1 MRRGWVRLGVLSLL
15 IAFAVGLYLATR
27 SIEAFLASPT
37 EILPTQAYSSE
48 LAAHPLWAARVDGG
62 LGRQDLPLEFA
73 FRRGETL
80 SDALDALGF
89 EPQDASLVAEELAKH
104 VDLRHLRPEDR
115 YAAMVNADSR
125 LDGFRLTLNG
135 KGQVSVWEQ
144 DGQWRSEWR
153 PFIETTVVRA
163 IKGELDD
170 FLEASV
176 NRAGGH
182 PTVAYAM
189 ADVLQWDLDFNRDLR
204 LGDRFELLYEE
215 VFLDGRFYRV
225 GSILTLTYENGG
237 KVLEA
242 YRFGEDNGYY
252 DSDGRPLQKL
262 FLRSPLRFSRI
273 TSGFTGRR
281 FHPVLKTYRPHYG
294 VDYGAPTGTPV
305 RVTANGVVNFAGWD
319 RGGGKTVKVRHP
331 NGYLTAYLHLSKFA
345 GGIGT
350 GRRVSQGD
358 VIGYV
363 GSTGLATGSHL
374 DYRIQRDGKWINPLT
389 LDNKP
394 AEPISEGQL
403 PEFIAWRDE
412 LRSALKEG
420 RRPLMPGSTDGDLLA
435 VANSIDQLHASPT
448 GK

>member
-1 MRRGWVRLGVLSLL
+1 M
-15 IAFAVGLYLATR
+15 
-27 SIEAFLASPT
+27 
-37 EILPTQAYSSE
+37 
-48 LAAHPLWAARVDGG
+48 
-62 LGRQDLPLEFA
+62 EFA

-80 SDALDALGF
+80 SDALGALGF
-89 EPQDASLVAEELAKH
+89 EPQAAGMLTEEVAKH
-104 VDLRHLRPEDR
+104 VDLRRLRPEDR
-115 YAAMVNADSR
+115 YAAMVNAESR

-144 DGQWRSEWR
+144 NGQWRSEWQ
-153 PFIETTVVRA
+153 PFVETTTVKA

-170 FLEASV
+170 FLETSIG
-176 NRAGGH
+176 RAGGH
-182 PTVAYAM
+182 PTAAYVM

-215 VFLDGRFYRV
+215 VYLDGKFHRV

-242 YRFGEDNGYY
+242 YRFGEDGGYY
-252 DSDGRPLQKL
+252 DSEGRPLQKL

-273 TSGFTGRR
+273 TSRFTGRR

-305 RVTANGVVNFAGWD
+305 RVTANGVVRFAGWD

-331 NGYLTAYLHLSKFA
+331 NGYLTAYLHLSRFA
-345 GGIGT
+345 GGIGV
-350 GRRVSQGD
+350 GRRVSQGE
-358 VIGYV
+358 VIAYV
-363 GSTGLATGSHL
+363 GSTGLATGPHL
-374 DYRIQRDGKWINPLT
+374 DYRIQRDGRWINPLT

-394 AEPISEGQL
+394 AAPISEEQL
-403 PEFIAWRDE
+403 PDFLAWRDE
-412 LRSALKEG
+412 LRLALEDGRSPFVPDDSA
-420 RRPLMPGSTDGDLLA
+420 DDLLA
-435 VANSIDQLHASPT
+435 RANDPDSFHATAP

>member
-1 MRRGWVRLGVLSLL
+1 VKRSWVRLGVLSLL
-15 IAFAVGLYLATR
+15 VVLAAGLYLATR
-27 SIEAFLASPT
+27 RLEAFIASPLRL
-37 EILPTQAYSSE
+37 LPTQAYSSK
-48 LAAHPLWAARVDGG
+48 LVAHPMWAARVDGG
-62 LGRQDLPLEFA
+62 LGRQNLPVEFA

-80 SDALDALGF
+80 SDALDAVGF
-89 EPQDASLVAEELAKH
+89 EPQEASLLVEEVAKH
-104 VDLRHLRPEDR
+104 VDLRRLRPEDR
-115 YAAMVNADSR
+115 YAAMVDSESR
-125 LDGFRLTLNG
+125 LEGFRLTLNG
-135 KGQVSVWEQ
+135 KGQVSVWEN
-144 DGQWRSEWR
+144 DGQWRSAWR
-153 PFIETTVVRA
+153 PFIETTRVKA
-163 IKGELDD
+163 IEGELDD
-170 FLEASV
+170 FLEASIG
-176 NRAGGH
+176 RAGGH
-182 PTVAYAM
+182 PTVAYVM

-215 VFLDGRFYRV
+215 VYLDGKFYRV

-252 DSDGRPLQKL
+252 DSAGRPLQKL

-273 TSGFTGRR
+273 TSRFTGRR

-305 RVTANGVVNFAGWD
+305 RVTANGVVRFAGWD
-319 RGGGKTVKVRHP
+319 RGGGNTVKVRHP

-345 GGIGT
+345 GGIGV

-358 VIGYV
+358 VIAYV

-374 DYRIQRDGKWINPLT
+374 DYRMQRDGRWINPLT

-394 AEPISEGQL
+394 AEPISEEQL
-403 PEFIAWRDE
+403 PAFLAWRDE
-412 LRSALKEG
+412 LRTALKEG
-420 RRPLMPGSTDGDLLA
+420 RSPFVPELPSGDLLA
-435 VANSIDQLHASPT
+435 ENEDPDPFHASAL

>member
-1 MRRGWVRLGVLSLL
+1 MKRSWIRLSVLSLL
-15 IAFAVGLYLATR
+15 VALAAGLHLATR
-27 SIEAFLASPT
+27 SVEAFLAAPPKL
-37 EILPTQAYSSE
+37 LPTQAYSPE
-48 LAAHPLWAARVDGG
+48 LVAHPLWATRVDGG
-62 LGRQDLPLEFA
+62 MGRQHLPVEFA

-80 SDALDALGF
+80 SEALGALGF
-89 EPQDASLVAEELAKH
+89 EPQAAGMLTEEVAKH
-104 VDLRHLRPEDR
+104 VDLRRLRPEDR

-144 DGQWRSEWR
+144 DGQWRSEWQ
-153 PFIETTVVRA
+153 PFVETTTVKA

-170 FLEASV
+170 FLETAIG
-176 NRAGGH
+176 RAGGH
-182 PTVAYAM
+182 PTVAYVM

-215 VFLDGRFYRV
+215 VYLDGKFHRV
-225 GSILTLTYENGG
+225 SSILTLTYENGG
-237 KVLEA
+237 KILEA
-242 YRFGEDNGYY
+242 YRFGEDGGYY
-252 DSDGRPLQKL
+252 DSEGRPLQKL

-273 TSGFTGRR
+273 TSRFTGRR

-305 RVTANGVVNFAGWD
+305 RVTANGVVRFAGWD

-331 NGYLTAYLHLSKFA
+331 NGYLTAYLHLSRFA
-345 GGIGT
+345 GGVGV
-350 GRRVSQGD
+350 GRRVSQGE

-363 GSTGLATGSHL
+363 GSTGLATGPHL
-374 DYRIQRDGKWINPLT
+374 DYRIQRDGRWINPLT

-394 AEPISEGQL
+394 AAPISEEQL
-403 PEFIAWRDE
+403 PDFLAWRDE
-412 LRSALKEG
+412 LRLALEDGRSPFVPDDSA
-420 RRPLMPGSTDGDLLA
+420 DDLLA
-435 VANSIDQLHASPT
+435 RAEDPDSFHASAP

>member
-15 IAFAVGLYLATR
+15 IAFGIGLYLTTR
-27 SIEAFLASPT
+27 NVEAFLASPPK
-37 EILPTQAYSSE
+37 ILPTRAYSSQ
-48 LAAHPLWAARVDGG
+48 LAAHPIWAARVDGG

-80 SDALDALGF
+80 SDALNALGF
-89 EPQDASLVAEELAKH
+89 EPQEAGLVAEELAKH

-153 PFIETTVVRA
+153 PFLETTVVKA

-176 NRAGGH
+176 KRAGGH

-215 VFLDGRFYRV
+215 VFLDGKFYRV

-237 KVLEA
+237 KLLEA
-242 YRFGEDNGYY
+242 YRFGEDDGYY
-252 DSDGRPLQKL
+252 DSGGRPLQKL

-305 RVTANGVVNFAGWD
+305 RVTANGVVRFAGWD

-331 NGYLTAYLHLSKFA
+331 NGYLTAYLHLSRFA
-345 GGIGT
+345 SGIGV
-350 GRRVSQGD
+350 GRRVSQGE

-363 GSTGLATGSHL
+363 GATGLATGSHL

-394 AEPISEGQL
+394 ADPISEEQL

-412 LRSALKEG
+412 LRSALMEG
-420 RRPLMPGSTDGDLLA
+420 RRPLAPGSTAGDLLA
-435 VANSIDQLHASPT
+435 DAKTIDQLHASPT

>member
-1 MRRGWVRLGVLSLL
+1 MKRSWIRLGVLSLL
-15 IAFAVGLYLATR
+15 VALAAGLYLATR
-27 SIEAFLASPT
+27 SLEAFVAAPLKL
-37 EILPTQAYSSE
+37 LPTQAYSPE
-48 LAAHPLWAARVDGG
+48 LVAHPLWASRLDGG
-62 LGRQDLPLEFA
+62 LGRQHLPVEFA

-80 SDALDALGF
+80 SEALGALGF
-89 EPQDASLVAEELAKH
+89 EPQAAGMLAEEVAKH
-104 VDLRHLRPEDR
+104 ADLRRLRPEDR

-144 DGQWRSEWR
+144 DGQWRSEWQ
-153 PFIETTVVRA
+153 PFVETTTVKA

-170 FLEASV
+170 FLETSIGRV
-176 NRAGGH
+176 GGH
-182 PTVAYAM
+182 PTVAYVM

-215 VFLDGRFYRV
+215 VYLDGKFHRV

-237 KVLEA
+237 KILEA
-242 YRFGEDNGYY
+242 YRFGEDGGYY
-252 DSDGRPLQKL
+252 DSEGRPLQKL

-273 TSGFTGRR
+273 TSRFTGRR

-305 RVTANGVVNFAGWD
+305 RVTANGVVRFAGWD

-331 NGYLTAYLHLSKFA
+331 NGYLTAYLHLSRFA
-345 GGIGT
+345 GGVGV
-350 GRRVSQGD
+350 GRRVSQGE

-363 GSTGLATGSHL
+363 GSTGLATGPHL
-374 DYRIQRDGKWINPLT
+374 DYRIQRDGRWINPLT

-394 AEPISEGQL
+394 AAPISEEQL
-403 PEFIAWRDE
+403 PDFLAWRDE
-412 LRSALKEG
+412 LRLALQDGRSPFVPDDSA
-420 RRPLMPGSTDGDLLA
+420 DDLLA
-435 VANSIDQLHASPT
+435 RADDPDSFHASAP

>member
-1 MRRGWVRLGVLSLL
+1 VTRRWVWLGVLSLL
-15 IAFAVGLYLATR
+15 IAFAGGLYLATR
-27 SIEAFLASPT
+27 SVEAFLASPSK
-37 EILPTQAYSSE
+37 ILPTQAYSSR
-48 LAAHPLWAARVDGG
+48 LAAHPIWAARVDGG

-73 FRRGETL
+73 FRSGETL
-80 SDALDALGF
+80 SDALGALGF
-89 EPQDASLVAEELAKH
+89 EPQDAVLVAEELAKH

-144 DGQWRSEWR
+144 EGKWSSEWQ

-215 VFLDGRFYRV
+215 VFLDGKFYRV

-242 YRFGEDNGYY
+242 YRFGEDDGYY
-252 DSDGRPLQKL
+252 DSEGRPLQKL

-305 RVTANGVVNFAGWD
+305 RVTANGVVGFAGWD

-345 GGIGT
+345 SGIGV
-350 GRRVSQGD
+350 GRRVSQGE

-374 DYRIQRDGKWINPLT
+374 DYRIQRDGKWLNPLT

-394 AEPISEGQL
+394 AEPVSEEQL

-420 RRPLMPGSTDGDLLA
+420 RRPLVPGATDGELLA
-435 VANSIDQLHASPT
+435 DANTIDQVHASPT